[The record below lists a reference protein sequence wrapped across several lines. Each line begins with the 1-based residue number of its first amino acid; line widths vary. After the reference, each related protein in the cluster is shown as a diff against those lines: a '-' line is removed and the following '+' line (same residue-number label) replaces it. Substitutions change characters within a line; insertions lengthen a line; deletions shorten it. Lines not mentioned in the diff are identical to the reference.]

1 MILKYL
7 NYRKA
12 IYLVF
17 TIFIIF
23 EVLVFSLVRIETAVI
38 EYLTLVWLSLVAG
51 FGIFD
56 FIAFKKRYYNV
67 INLKHSID
75 ISLATMHKPNNA
87 IEKEYQDLIDQLHN
101 LVRDTNQNNQSK
113 YQGLIDYYTIWVHQI
128 KTPISALKL
137 LLQSQGNNQEMVL
150 ELLKIEQYVNMVL
163 QYLRLEDINN
173 DFSFEYVSLDQLVS
187 EVLKKQ
193 VTFFAHGKINLEYQL
208 DDTKV
213 LTDEKWSS
221 FVIEQVLS
229 NAIKYT
235 KQGTIS
241 IYNDQTRLYVQD
253 TGTGIQ
259 AEDLPRVFERGFTGF
274 QGRKDKKA
282 SGIGLYLVKLILD
295 KLNHGIT
302 IDSTVGVGTTV
313 SIDFYKK
320 SIFIE

>member
-1 MILKYL
+1 MLKYL
-7 NYRKA
+7 NYRKF

-23 EVLVFSLVRIETAVI
+23 EVLVFSLVQLETSVI
-38 EYLTLVWLSLVAG
+38 EYLTLVWLALVIG

-56 FIAFKKRYYNV
+56 FLAFKNRYHNV
-67 INLKHSID
+67 LNLKNSID
-75 ISLATMHKPNNA
+75 VSLDTFLKPKDV
-87 IEKEYQDLIDQLHN
+87 IEREYQELIDQLNN
-101 LVRDTNQNNQSK
+101 LIRDTKQVNQNK

-137 LLQSQGNNQEMVL
+137 LLQSQCNNQEMVL

-173 DFSFEYVSLDQLVS
+173 DFLFEYVSLDKLVS

-193 VTFFAHGKINLEYQL
+193 VTFFAHGKVNLEYNL

-241 IYNDQTRLYVQD
+241 IYNDNSRLYIQD

-274 QGRKDKKA
+274 QGRQDKKA

-302 IDSTVGVGTTV
+302 IDSVVGVGTTV
-313 SIDFYKK
+313 CIDFYKK